1 MLRKFLMSTFL
12 ALVTSTPVLAN
23 PDVWVTTT
31 WHFRMSDQSASG
43 FTLEWTFDPFASS
56 YLFTVFDAD
65 GDGTVTSEE
74 AQANEDGLFA
84 PLAEQDWYLTIL
96 GSDESA
102 TWHVQHVEPVFEPE
116 QFGLRLTISLDNLQ
130 APFAASLHDDIL
142 FFDFSFA
149 GDGFLTVEGPLD
161 PTCRFVAGRGEG
173 AFEGHFSTITLHC
186 GDPP

>member
-12 ALVTSTPVLAN
+12 ALVTSPPVLAN

-31 WHFRMSDQSASG
+31 WHFRMADQSTSG
-43 FTLEWTFDPFASS
+43 ITLEWTFDPFASS

-74 AQANEDGLFA
+74 ARANEDGLFA

-96 GSDESA
+96 EGGEPVS
-102 TWHVQHVEPVFEPE
+102 WHVQHVEPVFEPE
-116 QFGLRLTISLDNLQ
+116 HFGLRLTVSLDDLQ

-161 PTCRFVAGRGEG
+161 PACRFAAGPGEG
-173 AFEGHFSTITLHC
+173 AFEGHTSTITLRC
-186 GDPP
+186 GDSS